1 MQDGCIYRR
10 EISSLTFTHKPRVKV
25 REDQIRSAIKKIHAD
40 FVYN

>member
-1 MQDGCIYRR
+1 MGVSIV
-10 EISSLTFTHKPRVKV
+10 EKFPLLLLHTRVKV

>member
-1 MQDGCIYRR
+1 MQDGCTYRR
-10 EISSLTFTHKPRVKV
+10 EISSLTFTRKPRVKV